1 MKILKFWLTRL
12 AASLLALILVAF
24 ITFAIFNLWPSD
36 PALAVCGKPC
46 TPERRALAEA
56 VMGTGQPWYEQF
68 WTYLVGIF
76 AGRTFGSGA
85 GAIICDAPCL
95 GYSFKL
101 GEAVTPLIASRIP
114 VTFSLA
120 IVAAIL
126 WLIVGVL
133 AGVAAALY
141 RGKPLDRLI
150 MTGAVLGVSTPAY
163 LFGLLGILIFGF
175 QLGLLPVSDYVYFT
189 SNPLEWFAHIIM
201 PATVL
206 ALLYMAVYARLVR
219 GNMIEQL
226 GQEHIVSARAKGASE
241 RRVIW
246 GHALPGVMVP
256 VITLF
261 GLDLGGLLGGA
272 VITESVFS
280 MPGLGGLLM
289 DGVAGTD
296 LHLITGLVLVS
307 ATFVIIANLIV
318 DAVHSIMD
326 PRVAA

>member
-1 MKILKFWLTRL
+1 MKSLKFWLGRL
-12 AASLLALILVAF
+12 IASVVVLILVTF

-46 TPERRALAEA
+46 TPERKALAQA
-56 VMGTGQPWYEQF
+56 VMGTGLPWYEQF
-68 WTYLVGIF
+68 WMYLSGIF
-76 AGRTFGSGA
+76 VGRTFGTGTA
-85 GAIICDAPCL
+85 AIHCAAPCL
-95 GYSFKL
+95 GYSFKM
-101 GEAVTPLIASRIP
+101 GEAVTPLIASRLP

-120 IVAAIL
+120 IIAAII

-133 AGVAAALY
+133 AGVVAALH
-141 RGKPLDRLI
+141 RGKPLDRTI
-150 MTGAVLGVSTPAY
+150 MTASVIGVSTPAY

-175 QLGLLPVSDYVYFT
+175 KLGWLPVSDYVPLHT
-189 SNPLEWFAHIIM
+189 NPLEWFAHLIM

-226 GQEHIVSARAKGASE
+226 SQEYIISARAKGASE

-246 GHALPGVMVP
+246 RHALPGVMVP
-256 VITLF
+256 VVTLF

-280 MPGLGGLLM
+280 LPGMGGLLM

-296 LHLITGLVLVS
+296 LHLIMGVVLLS

-318 DAVHSIMD
+318 DAVHAFMD
-326 PRVAA
+326 PRVAN